1 MKLKRLL
8 FPIFLFGMVFQSC
21 TKDFEIEKN
30 LSKSEY
36 DHYNEKAF
44 NWVEKQHY
52 DSAFYYFHKSKS
64 VAQSSEQMV
73 YSLLQIA
80 SIEQKYCD
88 FAGSEETITTA
99 YENCTNPIYFPT
111 IYNLLGLAFL
121 EQYNYEEAL
130 LYFNKCYNYSLTALD
145 KSIVKNNISYV
156 YLEKKEFSKAIAIL
170 SKIVTNDSLQADK
183 MQYAKALDNL
193 GYAYFKANN
202 PKAITYLSK
211 SLSIRTNLKND
222 YELIASYMHMAEYY
236 QNSDSA
242 LALAFAQKA
251 YQSAKNANSP
261 DDKIEAL
268 KFMITTSEPAK
279 AKQLALQQIALTDSI
294 YKVRQSA
301 KNQFIKIK
309 YDSKKAIEEKE
320 HYKTQKEIA
329 VIILIA
335 VVILAVVLILF
346 VRYRNRQKLK
356 GSVYDTETRISKKIH
371 DELAN
376 DVFHAMTFAET
387 QDLNNPESKETLLE
401 SLDTIYSRTRNISGD
416 NCPID
421 TGENYS
427 KRLIDLLNNYNSDDV
442 NIIVN
447 GYALIDW
454 HKLKKETK
462 IATYRVLQEFMINMK
477 KHSQST
483 LVMVSFQNFS
493 KHIEIKYTDNGIGMT
508 NGTFQ
513 KKGLQNAENRIH
525 AIKGTLTF
533 DAETHKGFRIT
544 ITIPK

>member
-1 MKLKRLL
+1 MKIKRLL

-21 TKDFEIEKN
+21 TKDFEIAKN
-30 LSKSEY
+30 VSQSEY
-36 DHYNEKAF
+36 DSYNEIAF
-44 NWVEKQHY
+44 HWVEKQRY

-64 VAQSSEQMV
+64 VALSSEQMV

-80 SIEQKYCD
+80 AIEQKYCD

-202 PKAITYLSK
+202 PNAITYLSK

-268 KFMITTSEPAK
+268 KFMITSSEPTT

-301 KNQFIKIK
+301 KNQFVKIK

-320 HYKTQKEIA
+320 HHKTQKEI
-329 VIILIA
+329 V
-335 VVILAVVLILF
+335 VVILITVIIFAFLLLLF
-346 VRYRNRQKLK
+346 LRYRNRQKLK
-356 GSVYDTETRISKKIH
+356 GSVYATETRISKKIH

-376 DVFHAMTFAET
+376 DVFQAITFAET
-387 QDLNNPESKETLLE
+387 QDLKNPENKETLLE
-401 SLDTIYSRTRNISGD
+401 NLDTIYSRTRNISGD

-421 TGENYS
+421 TGENFTQL
-427 KRLIDLLNNYNSDDV
+427 LINLLHNYDSHEV
-442 NIIVN
+442 NVIVKD
-447 GYALIDW
+447 YATIDW
-454 HKLKKETK
+454 NKLKKETK
-462 IATYRVLQEFMINMK
+462 IAVYRVLQEFMINMK

-483 LVMVSFQNFS
+483 LVMISFQNFS

-508 NGTFQ
+508 NGAFQ

>member
-1 MKLKRLL
+1 MKLKKFL
-8 FPIFLFGMVFQSC
+8 FPIFLFGIIFQSC
-21 TKDFEIEKN
+21 TKDFEMDKE

-36 DHYNEKAF
+36 DRYNEKAF
-44 NWVEKQHY
+44 NWVEQQRY

-64 VAQSSEQMV
+64 VAQSSEQLV

-88 FAGSEETITTA
+88 FAGSEETITLA

-156 YLEKKEFSKAIAIL
+156 YLEKKEFRKAIAIL

-183 MQYAKALDNL
+183 KQYAKVLDNL
-193 GYAYFKANN
+193 GYAYFKVNS
-202 PKAITYLSK
+202 PKALPYLTK
-211 SLSIRTNLKND
+211 SLAMRTALKND
-222 YELIASYMHMAEYY
+222 FELIASYIHMAEYH
-236 QNSDSA
+236 QNSNPA
-242 LALAFAQKA
+242 FALAFAKKA
-251 YQSAKNANSP
+251 YESAKNVNSP

-268 KFMITTSEPAK
+268 KFIITSSEPIT
-279 AKQLALQQIALTDSI
+279 AKQLALQQISLTDSI

-301 KNQFIKIK
+301 KNQFVKIK

-320 HYKTQKEIA
+320 HHKTQKELVVVILIT
-329 VIILIA
+329 VIILA
-335 VVILAVVLILF
+335 VLLLLF

-356 GSVYDTETRISKKIH
+356 GSVYATETRIAKKIH

-376 DVFHAMTFAET
+376 DVFQAMTFAET
-387 QDLNNPESKETLLE
+387 QDLNNPDSKETLLE
-401 SLDTIYSRTRNISGD
+401 NLDTIYTRTRNISGD

-427 KRLIDLLNNYNSDDV
+427 KLLIDLLNNYTSQEV
-442 NIIVN
+442 NVIIN
-447 GYALIDW
+447 GATSIDW

-462 IATYRVLQEFMINMK
+462 IAIYRVLQELMVNMK

-483 LVMVSFQNFS
+483 LVIISFNNFS
-493 KHIEIKYTDNGIGMT
+493 KHIEIKYTDNGIGISS
-508 NGTFQ
+508 GTLP

-533 DAETHKGFRIT
+533 ENETQKGFKAK

>member
-1 MKLKRLL
+1 MKLKKFL

-36 DHYNEKAF
+36 DRYNEKAF
-44 NWVEKQHY
+44 NWVEQQRY

-64 VAQSSEQMV
+64 VAQSSEQLV

-130 LYFNKCYNYSLTALD
+130 LYFNKCYNYSLKELD
-145 KSIVKNNISYV
+145 KSIVKNNIAYV
-156 YLEKKEFSKAIAIL
+156 YLEKKEFSMAIAVL

-202 PKAITYLSK
+202 PDAITYLTK
-211 SLSIRTNLKND
+211 SLSIRTSLKND
-222 YELIASYMHMAEYY
+222 YELIASYMHMADYY
-236 QNSDSA
+236 QYSNSA
-242 LALAFAQKA
+242 FALAFAKKA
-251 YQSAKNANSP
+251 YESAKNVNSP

-268 KFMITTSEPAK
+268 KFMITSSEPIT

-301 KNQFIKIK
+301 KNQFVKIK

-320 HYKTQKEIA
+320 HHKTQKELVVVILIT
-329 VIILIA
+329 VIILA
-335 VVILAVVLILF
+335 VLLLLF
-346 VRYRNRQKLK
+346 LRYRNRQKLK
-356 GSVYDTETRISKKIH
+356 GSVYATETRIAKKIH

-376 DVFHAMTFAET
+376 DVFQAMTFAET
-387 QDLNNPESKETLLE
+387 QDLNNPDSKETLLE
-401 SLDTIYSRTRNISGD
+401 NLDTIYSRTRNISGD

-427 KRLIDLLNNYNSDDV
+427 KLLIDLLHNYTSQEV
-442 NIIVN
+442 NVIIN
-447 GYALIDW
+447 GATSIDW

-462 IATYRVLQEFMINMK
+462 IAIYRVLQEFMINMK

-483 LVMVSFQNFS
+483 LVIISFNHFS
-493 KHIEIKYTDNGIGMT
+493 KHLEIKYIDNGVGIAI
-508 NGTFQ
+508 GTFR

-525 AIKGTLTF
+525 AIKGTLIF
-533 DAETHKGFRIT
+533 DNETQKGFKAK

>member
-36 DHYNEKAF
+36 DSYNEKAF

-80 SIEQKYCD
+80 AIEQKYCD

-156 YLEKKEFSKAIAIL
+156 YLEKKEFGKAIAIL

-442 NIIVN
+442 NVIVN
-447 GYALIDW
+447 GYASIDW

-493 KHIEIKYTDNGIGMT
+493 KHIEIKYTDNGIGIT

>member
-21 TKDFEIEKN
+21 TKDFEMDKE

-36 DHYNEKAF
+36 DRYNEKAF
-44 NWVEKQHY
+44 NWVEQQRY

-99 YENCTNPIYFPT
+99 YVNCTNPIYFPT

-130 LYFNKCYNYSLTALD
+130 LYFNKCYNYSLKELD
-145 KSIVKNNISYV
+145 KSIVKNNIAYV
-156 YLEKKEFSKAIAIL
+156 YLEKKEFGKAIAVL

-183 MQYAKALDNL
+183 MHYAKALDNL

-202 PKAITYLSK
+202 PNAITYLTK
-211 SLSIRTNLKND
+211 SLSIRTSLKND

-236 QNSDSA
+236 QNSNSA
-242 LALAFAQKA
+242 FALAFAKKA
-251 YQSAKNANSP
+251 YESAKNVNSP

-268 KFMITTSEPAK
+268 KFMITSSEPIT
-279 AKQLALQQIALTDSI
+279 AKQLALEQISLTDSI

-301 KNQFIKIK
+301 KNQFVKIK

-320 HYKTQKEIA
+320 HYKTQKEIVVVILIT
-329 VIILIA
+329 VIILA
-335 VVILAVVLILF
+335 VLLLLF
-346 VRYRNRQKLK
+346 LRYRNRQKLK
-356 GSVYDTETRISKKIH
+356 GSVYATETRIAKKIH

-387 QDLNNPESKETLLE
+387 QDLNNPDSKETLLE
-401 SLDTIYSRTRNISGD
+401 NLDTIYTRTRNISGD

-427 KRLIDLLNNYNSDDV
+427 KLLIDLLHNYTSQEV
-442 NIIVN
+442 NVIIN
-447 GYALIDW
+447 GATSIDW

-462 IATYRVLQEFMINMK
+462 IAIYRVLQEFMINMK

-483 LVMVSFQNFS
+483 LVIISFNNFS
-493 KHIEIKYTDNGIGMT
+493 KHLEIKYIDNGVGIAI
-508 NGTFQ
+508 GTFR

-525 AIKGTLTF
+525 AIKGTLIF
-533 DAETHKGFRIT
+533 DNETQKGFKAK